1 MSKRITSLDNKEI
14 KNVIRLTNKSKLRNE
29 SRLFV
34 VEGLRELRM
43 ANSNGFDIKKLFC
56 NTNIANIESVE
67 SEFRSEIIEVNNEVY
82 SKISFRNT
90 TEGLVGIVGQRDEKI
105 ELLPKKNNLVII
117 LDGVEKPGNIGAILR
132 SCDAAKVD
140 LIIINNQKCDLYNPN
155 IIRSSLGTIFSQ
167 KIISKDHEFTY
178 NLLKKNN
185 VKIYATSLNG
195 KKNINTINYNTSS
208 AVVVG
213 SENLGISKFWETKS
227 DELINIPML
236 GSIDS
241 LNVSVSAAI
250 VLYEIN
256 RQNDFNR

>member
-67 SEFRSEIIEVNNEVY
+67 FEFRSEIIEVNNEVY

-195 KKNINTINYNTSS
+195 EKNIDTINYNTSS

>member
-1 MSKRITSLDNKEI
+1 MSKRITSLENKEI
-14 KNVIRLTNKSKLRNE
+14 KNIIRLTNKSRLRNE
-29 SRLFV
+29 SKLFV

-43 ANSNGFDIKKLFC
+43 ANSNGFNIKKLFC
-56 NTNIANIESVE
+56 NTNIANLESVQ
-67 SEFRSEIIEVNNEVY
+67 SEFKSEIIEVNNEVY

-90 TEGLVGIVGQRDEKI
+90 TEGLVGVLVQKDKKI

-155 IIRSSLGTIFSQ
+155 VIRSSLGAIFSQ
-167 KIISKDHEFTY
+167 KLIIDDYESTY
-178 NLLKKNN
+178 NFLKKNN
-185 VKIYATSLNG
+185 LNVYATSLNG
-195 KKNINTINYNTSS
+195 EKNIDKINYNKSC

-213 SENLGISKFWETKS
+213 AENLGISKFWDTKS
-227 DELINIPML
+227 DELIKIPML

-241 LNVSVSAAI
+241 LNVSVSTAI

>member
-14 KNVIRLTNKSKLRNE
+14 KNIIRLTNKSRLRNE
-29 SRLFV
+29 SKLFV

-43 ANSNGFDIKKLFC
+43 ANSNGFNIKKLFC
-56 NTNIANIESVE
+56 NTNIANLESVK
-67 SEFRSEIIEVNNEVY
+67 SEFKSEIIEVNNEVY
-82 SKISFRNT
+82 SKISIRNT
-90 TEGLVGIVGQRDEKI
+90 TEGLVGVLEQKDEKI

-155 IIRSSLGTIFSQ
+155 VIRSSLGTIFSQ
-167 KIISKDHEFTY
+167 KIIIHDYESTY
-178 NLLKKNN
+178 NFLKKNN
-185 VKIYATSLNG
+185 LNVYATSLNG
-195 KKNINTINYNTSS
+195 EKNIDKINYNKSC

-213 SENLGISKFWETKS
+213 SENLGISKFWYAKS
-227 DELINIPML
+227 DELIKIPML

>member
-14 KNVIRLTNKSKLRNE
+14 KKIIRLTNKSRLRNE
-29 SRLFV
+29 SKLFV

-43 ANSNGFDIKKLFC
+43 ANSNGFNIKKLFC
-56 NTNIANIESVE
+56 NTNIANLESVQ
-67 SEFRSEIIEVNNEVY
+67 SEFKSEIIEVNNEVY

-90 TEGLVGIVGQRDEKI
+90 TEGLVGVLEQKDEKI
-105 ELLPKKNNLVII
+105 ELLPEKNNLVII

-155 IIRSSLGTIFSQ
+155 VIRSSLGTIFSQ
-167 KIISKDHEFTY
+167 KIIIDDYESTY
-178 NLLKKNN
+178 NFLKKNN
-185 VKIYATSLNG
+185 LNVYATSLKG
-195 KKNINTINYNTSS
+195 KKNIDKINYNKSC

-213 SENLGISKFWETKS
+213 SENLGISKFWYTKS
-227 DELINIPML
+227 DELIKIPML

-241 LNVSVSAAI
+241 LNVSVSTAI
-250 VLYEIN
+250 ALYEIN
-256 RQNDFNR
+256 RQNDFHR

>member
-14 KNVIRLTNKSKLRNE
+14 KKVIRLTNKSRLRNE

-43 ANSNGFDIKKLFC
+43 AYSNGFDIKKLFC
-56 NTNIANIESVE
+56 NTNIANIKSVQ
-67 SEFRSEIIEVNNEVY
+67 SEFKSEIIEVNNKVY

-90 TEGLVGIVGQRDEKI
+90 TEGLVGILGQKDEKI

-132 SCDAAKVD
+132 TCDAARVD
-140 LIIINNQKCDLYNPN
+140 LVIINNQKCDLYNPN

-167 KIISKDHEFTY
+167 KIISDDYESTY
-178 NLLKKNN
+178 NFLKKNN
-185 VKIYATSLNG
+185 LKVYATSLNG
-195 KKNINTINYNTSS
+195 KKRIDKINYNKSC
-208 AVVVG
+208 AIVVG
-213 SENLGISKFWETKS
+213 SENLGISKFWNTKS
-227 DELINIPML
+227 DELIKIPML

-241 LNVSVSAAI
+241 LNVSVSTAI
-250 VLYEIN
+250 ALYEVN
-256 RQNDFNR
+256 RQNGFNR

>member
-90 TEGLVGIVGQRDEKI
+90 TEGLVGIIGQRDEKI

-185 VKIYATSLNG
+185 VKIYATSLKG

>member
-14 KNVIRLTNKSKLRNE
+14 KNIIRLTNKSRLRNE
-29 SRLFV
+29 SKLFV

-43 ANSNGFDIKKLFC
+43 ANSNGFNIKKLFC
-56 NTNIANIESVE
+56 NTNIANLESVK
-67 SEFRSEIIEVNNEVY
+67 SEFKSEIIEVNNEVY
-82 SKISFRNT
+82 SKISIRNT
-90 TEGLVGIVGQRDEKI
+90 TEGLVGVLEQKDEKI

-155 IIRSSLGTIFSQ
+155 VIRSSLGTIFSQ
-167 KIISKDHEFTY
+167 KIIIHDYESTY
-178 NLLKKNN
+178 NFLKKNN
-185 VKIYATSLNG
+185 LKVYATSLNG
-195 KKNINTINYNTSS
+195 EKSIDKINYNKSC

-213 SENLGISKFWETKS
+213 SENLGISKFRDTKS
-227 DELINIPML
+227 DELIKIPML

>member
-14 KNVIRLTNKSKLRNE
+14 KNIIRLTNKSRLRNE
-29 SRLFV
+29 SKLFV

-43 ANSNGFDIKKLFC
+43 ANSNGFNIKKLFC
-56 NTNIANIESVE
+56 NTNIANLESVK
-67 SEFRSEIIEVNNEVY
+67 SEFISEIIEVNNEVY
-82 SKISFRNT
+82 SKISIRNT
-90 TEGLVGIVGQRDEKI
+90 TEGLVGVLEQKDEKI

-117 LDGVEKPGNIGAILR
+117 LDGIEKPGNIGAILR

-155 IIRSSLGTIFSQ
+155 VIRSSLGTIFSQ
-167 KIISKDHEFTY
+167 KIIIDDYESTY
-178 NLLKKNN
+178 NFLKKNN
-185 VKIYATSLNG
+185 LNVYATSLNG
-195 KKNINTINYNTSS
+195 EKNIDKINYNKSC

-213 SENLGISKFWETKS
+213 SENSGISKFWYTKS
-227 DELINIPML
+227 DELIKIPML

>member
-14 KNVIRLTNKSKLRNE
+14 KNIIRLTNKSRLRNE
-29 SRLFV
+29 SKLFV

-43 ANSNGFDIKKLFC
+43 ANSNGFNIKKLFC
-56 NTNIANIESVE
+56 NTNIANLESVK
-67 SEFRSEIIEVNNEVY
+67 SEFKSEIIEVNNEVY
-82 SKISFRNT
+82 SKISIRNT
-90 TEGLVGIVGQRDEKI
+90 TEGLVGILEQKDEKI

-155 IIRSSLGTIFSQ
+155 VIRSSLGTIFSQ
-167 KIISKDHEFTY
+167 KIIIHDYESTY
-178 NLLKKNN
+178 NFLKKNN
-185 VKIYATSLNG
+185 LNVYATSLNG
-195 KKNINTINYNTSS
+195 EKNINKINYNKSC

-213 SENLGISKFWETKS
+213 SENLGISKFWDTKS
-227 DELINIPML
+227 DELIKIPML